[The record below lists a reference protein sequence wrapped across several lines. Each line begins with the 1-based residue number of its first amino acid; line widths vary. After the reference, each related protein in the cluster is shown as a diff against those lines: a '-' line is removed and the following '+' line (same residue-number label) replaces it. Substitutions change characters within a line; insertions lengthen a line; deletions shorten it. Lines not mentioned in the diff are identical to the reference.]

1 VVSLWGCHHAKPDDP
16 AAEYRRIWSEFLKG
30 NLDVAQQ
37 ASASER
43 TKLAGRDGEWTY
55 RFCLLEAEILSF
67 RGQSQDVVAVLD
79 EGSKSF
85 IPGGDYAI
93 KRDILLS
100 VAYARIG
107 QPERSASELADAKH
121 LSAETHSGLEGE
133 VLRTQGLS
141 EDRRGDAQAAEIL
154 YLKSL
159 EQARLQHNAFLEAID
174 LLNLGKS
181 ALAAEHIDEA
191 LDRFN
196 ASSQIAQSIGASFIL
211 QTALGNAGWA
221 YSELGDFDKAL
232 VSFKQ
237 AESAARSSGA
247 TSNDIL
253 WLEGAALATYRL
265 GDLKQAEGLY
275 EQALALAQSSK
286 DLRRIAETET
296 LLGLL
301 LVQQG
306 ELEAAQRHSDAGLK
320 AAQAAKDKSSELDV
334 VMLQAMLAARRSNGP
349 ETERILS
356 DAYAALATIPSERW
370 KVENAFA
377 DMYKSRR
384 QAKLAEVWYRKS
396 IATFEAQRASV
407 HDEELRLPF
416 FANGDD
422 LYRDYAEY
430 MIAGGQTDRAL
441 QLFDDVRA
449 RTLEEGLAPTRSSA
463 RGAVGRAKPAAVA
476 SAAIDARVVARRLD
490 ATILFYAL
498 GPQKSYL
505 WAVDRN
511 GARMFV
517 LPSEAE
523 IAARVKRYQAQILKS
538 GDPVRDRDVDGQWL
552 YSTLVGPAEG
562 AVRDGARV
570 LVISSGSLNSFN
582 METLLKNG
590 PQGLHYWIDDVKIT
604 SASSIRLL
612 ARTPIEAGARA
623 ATKKLLL
630 IGDPVTAGSG
640 YAPLTNAGA
649 EIESV
654 QKYFPAGSK
663 TVISRTAAVPKA
675 YSASGPELASY
686 IHFVSHGTAS
696 SSRPLDSAILLSP
709 PVGQPD
715 NFKLYARDIVRQ
727 PLHAQLVTISACYGS
742 GSRNYEGEGLVGL
755 SWAFLRAGAH
765 HVIGALW
772 EVNDASTP
780 QLMDRLYS
788 GLAAGHEPDES
799 LRDAKL
805 AMMHSDG
812 VYRKP
817 LYWAAFQLYAGS

>member
-1 VVSLWGCHHAKPDDP
+1 MY
-16 AAEYRRIWSEFLKG
+16 EQTRSEFLKG
-30 NLDVAQQ
+30 HLEVAQR
-37 ASASER
+37 AASEER
-43 TKLAGRDGEWTY
+43 RKLAGHDAGWGY
-55 RFCLLEAEILSF
+55 KFCLLEAEVLSYQ
-67 RGQSQDVVAVLD
+67 GKSQEVIDLL
-79 EGSKSF
+79 ENGSKSF
-85 IPGGDYAI
+85 APSGDDAI
-93 KRDILLS
+93 KQGTLLS
-100 VAYARIG
+100 VAFARVNEP
-107 QPERSASELADAKH
+107 QRSLAELENAKQ
-121 LSAETHSGLEGE
+121 LSAATHSALDGE
-133 VLRTQGLS
+133 VLRAQGLL
-141 EDRRGDAQAAEIL
+141 EGRRGDDAASEKS

-159 EQARLQHNAFLEAID
+159 KKAREQKDGFLEATD
-174 LLNLGKS
+174 LLNLGRV
-181 ALAAEHIDEA
+181 ALLAEHIDEA

-196 ASSQIAQSIGASFIL
+196 ASSLVAQSIGANLIL
-211 QTALGNAGWA
+211 QIDLGNAGWA
-221 YSELGDFDKAL
+221 YYKLGDFDKAL
-232 VSFKQ
+232 ASFRG
-237 AESAARSSGA
+237 AEEEAKSVGAA
-247 TSNDIL
+247 NYDIL
-253 WLEGAALATYRL
+253 WLEGAALSLYRL

-275 EQALALAQSSK
+275 EQALALAQSTK
-286 DLRRIAETET
+286 DVGRIAETET
-296 LLGLL
+296 SLGLL
-301 LVQQG
+301 FLQLG
-306 ELEAAQRHSDAGLK
+306 ELEAATAHSDVALK
-320 AAQAAKDKSSELDV
+320 AALAGKDKSSELDV
-334 VMLQAMLAARRSNGP
+334 VMLQGLLAGRQSDGP
-349 ETERILS
+349 EAERTLS
-356 DAYAALATIPSERW
+356 DAYKVVATIPSDRW
-370 KVENAFA
+370 KIENAFA

-407 HDEELRLPF
+407 RDEELRLPF

-430 MIAGGQTDRAL
+430 MIAAGQTDRAL

-449 RTLEEGLAPTRSSA
+449 RTLEEGLAPA
-463 RGAVGRAKPAAVA
+463 RGAAKGVAARSRPPDVA
-476 SAAIDARVVARRLD
+476 SVAINARDVARRLD

-498 GPQKSYL
+498 GPQKSYM

-517 LPSEAE
+517 LPSEVE
-523 IAARVKRYQAQILKS
+523 IAARVKRYQGRILKS
-538 GDPVRDRDVDGQWL
+538 GDPLRDRDADAQWL

-562 AVRDGARV
+562 TVRDGARV
-570 LVISSGSLNSFN
+570 FVISSGSLNSFN
-582 METLLKNG
+582 METLLKGG
-590 PQGLHYWIDDVKIT
+590 PRGLHYWIDDVRIT

-612 ARTPIEAGARA
+612 ARTPVEAARSGA
-623 ATKKLLL
+623 KKLLL

-640 YAPLTNAGA
+640 YAPLTNAGG

-654 QKYFPAGSK
+654 EKYFAAGDK
-663 TVISRTAAVPKA
+663 TVLSRSAAVPGA
-675 YSASGPELASY
+675 YSASGPGAASY

-709 PVGQPD
+709 PPGEPD

-780 QLMDRLYS
+780 QLMDRLYG

-817 LYWAAFQLYAGS
+817 LYWGAFQLYAGS

>member
-1 VVSLWGCHHAKPDDP
+1 MVLLWGCHRATPDDP
-16 AAEYRRIWSEFLKG
+16 AAAYQRIWSEFLKG
-30 NLDVAQQ
+30 HLEVAQQ
-37 ASASER
+37 AAAHER
-43 TKLAGRDGEWTY
+43 TKFAGRDGEWTY
-55 RFCLLEAEILSF
+55 RFSLLEAEILSF
-67 RGQSQDVVAVLD
+67 RGLSQDVVALLD

-85 IPGGDYAI
+85 VPGGDYAI
-93 KRDILLS
+93 KRDILLC
-100 VAYARIG
+100 VAYARVG
-107 QPERSASELADAKH
+107 QPERSASELAEAKR
-121 LSAETHSGLEGE
+121 LSAETHSALEGE
-133 VLRTQGLS
+133 VLRTQGLL

-159 EQARLQHNAFLEAID
+159 EQARLQHNSFLETID

-181 ALAAEHIDEA
+181 ALVAEHIDEA

-211 QTALGNAGWA
+211 QTDLGNAGWA

-237 AESAARSSGA
+237 AESAARISGA

-265 GDLKQAEGLY
+265 GDFKQAQGLY
-275 EQALALAQSSK
+275 EQALALAQASK

-296 LLGLL
+296 SLGLL
-301 LVQQG
+301 FVQLG
-306 ELEAAQRHSDAGLK
+306 ELDAAQRHSDAALK

-334 VMLQAMLAARRSNGP
+334 VMLQALLAGRQSNGL
-349 ETERILS
+349 EAEHVLS
-356 DAYAALATIPSERW
+356 NAYEAVAAIPSERW
-370 KVENAFA
+370 KIENAFA
-377 DMYKSRR
+377 DLYRDRR
-384 QAKLAEVWYRKS
+384 EAQRAEAWYRKS

-407 HDEELRLPF
+407 RDEEMRLPF
-416 FANGDD
+416 FANGDE

-430 MIAGGQTDRAL
+430 MISAGRSNQAL
-441 QLFDDVRA
+441 QVLDDVRA
-449 RTLEEGLAPTRSSA
+449 RTLEEGLAPVRAVRKWRSQK
-463 RGAVGRAKPAAVA
+463 V
-476 SAAIDARVVARRLD
+476 SAAFVPVEAQGVARRLD
-490 ATILFYAL
+490 ATILFYSL
-498 GPQKSYL
+498 GPRKSYL
-505 WAVDRN
+505 WAVDGGRTQ
-511 GARMFV
+511 MFV
-517 LPSEAE
+517 LPAEGE
-523 IAARVKRYQAQILKS
+523 IAARLKRYQGRILKS
-538 GDPVRDRDVDGQWL
+538 DDPLRERDADAQWL

-562 AVRDGARV
+562 LVRDGSRV
-570 LVISSGSLNSFN
+570 FVISSGSLNSFN
-582 METLLKNG
+582 METLLKGG
-590 PQGLHYWIDDVKIT
+590 PRGLHYWIDDVRIT

-612 ARTPIEAGARA
+612 ARTSVEAARSGA
-623 ATKKLLL
+623 KKLLL

-654 QKYFPAGSK
+654 EKYFPAGDK
-663 TVISRTAAVPKA
+663 TVLSRSAAVPGA
-675 YSASGPELASY
+675 YSASGPGAASY

-709 PVGQPD
+709 QPGEPD

-780 QLMDRLYS
+780 QLMDRLYG